1 MIDHALA
8 KVDTI
13 KKNAKETGEILD
25 DHNEQLDQLNGR
37 ISTVEKKADRTKMSM
52 DAYLERSSDC
62 KMYII
67 LAI

>member
-25 DHNEQLDQLNGR
+25 DHNDQLDQLNGR

>member
-37 ISTVEKKADRTKMSM
+37 MSTVEKKADRTKMSM